1 MRFENPSAFHLIW
14 VLLTVVIISWLYQR
28 LYQKRAEKVIGSRLY
43 PFLTQSVSPILRK
56 WKNILSIFAVLFFIV
71 ALARPQSGQSLQKIK
86 SEGIELLFL
95 LDVSESMMAEDLKPN
110 RLEQAKAELNR
121 LVDMMP
127 GNKMGLIAFAGSAA
141 LLSPLTSDPGALK
154 MYIDSA
160 STNSVSTQGTEFQAA
175 LLAARESFERGGITQ
190 DDQVKVSRVIVVA
203 SDGEDNEEGALAEA
217 EKLATQ
223 GVKIISIAYGTEKG
237 AGIPARDKLGFL
249 NGFKKDRSGQTIM
262 TTVRGEF
269 LKKLAEVGNG
279 VFHFSV
285 FGGDHIRKITET
297 IDKFEKAQ
305 FNSEMATRYEERYQ
319 IFVVLGIICA
329 LLEYALGERRH
340 KFKLWKGRFEVPP
353 A

>member
-1 MRFENPSAFHLIW
+1 MRFENPSAFHWVW
-14 VLLTVVIISWLYQR
+14 VLLLVVLFASLYQKFS
-28 LYQKRAEKVIGSRLY
+28 QKRAEKVIGSRLY
-43 PFLTQSVSPILRK
+43 PFLTQSVSPTLRK
-56 WKNILSIFAVLFFIV
+56 WKSLLSIFAVLFFII

-86 SEGIELLFL
+86 SEGVELLFL

-110 RLEQAKAELNR
+110 RLEQAKAEINR
-121 LVDMMP
+121 LVDLMP

-154 MYIDSA
+154 MYVDSA

-175 LLAARESFERGGITQ
+175 LLAARESFERGGVTQ
-190 DDQVKVSRVIVVA
+190 DDQVKVSRVIVIA

-217 EKLATQ
+217 EKLAGQ
-223 GVKIISIAYGTEKG
+223 GVKIITIAYGTEKG
-237 AGIPARDKLGFL
+237 AAIPARDKLGFL

-262 TTVRGEF
+262 TTVKGEF
-269 LKKLAEVGNG
+269 LKKLAEMGSG
-279 VFHFSV
+279 VFYFSV
-285 FGGDHIRKITET
+285 FGGDHVRKVVET

-305 FNSEMATRYEERYQ
+305 FDSEMATRYEERYQ
-319 IFVVLGIICA
+319 VFLLLGVLCA
-329 LLEYALGERRH
+329 LLEYFLGERRH